1 MYFFFIFIAVEV
13 SIISFWFSLQ
23 LHNFKRHL
31 AQLIGDLD
39 DSIAAEEDAIVSK
52 VKNVVRDY
60 RDVKSVSALF
70 TGEGGHAVIE
80 AFNTRPNSAMQ
91 HKSVMN
97 YMRILC
103 YLCPGSLVLSTDRNN
118 CIEFESL
125 GFFSAVIG

>member
-52 VKNVVRDY
+52 VKSVVRDY
-60 RDVKSVSALF
+60 RDVKSVSALV
-70 TGEGGHAVIE
+70 TGGGD
-80 AFNTRPNSAMQ
+80 TLLLRP
-91 HKSVMN
+91 
-97 YMRILC
+97 LT
-103 YLCPGSLVLSTDRNN
+103 LDRTVRCN
-118 CIEFESL
+118 IKVS
-125 GFFSAVIG
+125 

>member
-1 MYFFFIFIAVEV
+1 MVSRCCSAWLEGKCIFFYFYSCRGFNNF
-13 SIISFWFSLQ
+13 FWFSLQ

-60 RDVKSVSALF
+60 RDVKSVSALV
-70 TGEGGHAVIE
+70 TGGGGRAVVE
-80 AFNTRPNSAMQ
+80 ALNTRLNSAMQ
-91 HKSVMN
+91 LKSVMN

-103 YLCPGSLVLSTDRNN
+103 YLCPGSLVLSTDWNN
-118 CIEFESL
+118 
-125 GFFSAVIG
+125 

>member
-1 MYFFFIFIAVEV
+1 MVSHFCSAWLEGKCIFFIFIAVEV

-60 RDVKSVSALF
+60 RDVKSVSALV
-70 TGEGGHAVIE
+70 TGGGGHAVIE
-80 AFNTRPNSAMQ
+80 ALNTRPSSAMQ
-91 HKSVMN
+91 LKSVMN

-103 YLCPGSLVLSTDRNN
+103 YLCPGSLVLSTDWNN
-118 CIEFESL
+118 
-125 GFFSAVIG
+125 